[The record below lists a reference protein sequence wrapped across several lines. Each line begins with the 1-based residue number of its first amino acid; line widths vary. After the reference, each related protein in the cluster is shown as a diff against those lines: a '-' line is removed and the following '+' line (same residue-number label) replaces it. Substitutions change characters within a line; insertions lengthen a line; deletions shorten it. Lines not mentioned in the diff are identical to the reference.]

1 MDTSPEKI
9 QRGMQRQLALWR
21 ESVAPQQRLG
31 WKIGFNLAAD
41 QQRLGLPSAM
51 VGFLC
56 GARRLAPGGSYP
68 APPCARLLIEP
79 EVALLIGADLPA
91 GAGAAQANAAIE
103 AYTAALE
110 LVDTTR
116 SVSDD
121 IEAILAGNMFHEAV
135 VLGEQRLAPADYH
148 REQLALSLRI
158 NNREVATL
166 EQQRVPK
173 EFSALIITVANILAA
188 HGERLRKGDW
198 IITGAAARAVPV
210 QAGDEIVLEMGALGK
225 VSLNI
230 A

>member
-1 MDTSPEKI
+1 MDASPEKI
-9 QRGMQRQLALWR
+9 QCGMQRQLALWR
-21 ESVAPQQRLG
+21 ESVPPQQRLG
-31 WKIGFNLAAD
+31 WKIGFNLADD

-56 GARRLAPGGSYP
+56 GSRRLAPGDSYP
-68 APPCARLLIEP
+68 VPPHARLLVEP

-103 AYTAALE
+103 AYAAALE

-116 SVSDD
+116 SVGDD
-121 IEAILAGNMFHEAV
+121 IEAILASNLFHEAV
-135 VLGEQRLAPADYH
+135 VLGEQRLAPEEYH

-173 EFSALIITVANILAA
+173 EFSALVLTVANILAA
-188 HGERLRKGDW
+188 HGELLRKGDW

-225 VSLNI
+225 VSLSI